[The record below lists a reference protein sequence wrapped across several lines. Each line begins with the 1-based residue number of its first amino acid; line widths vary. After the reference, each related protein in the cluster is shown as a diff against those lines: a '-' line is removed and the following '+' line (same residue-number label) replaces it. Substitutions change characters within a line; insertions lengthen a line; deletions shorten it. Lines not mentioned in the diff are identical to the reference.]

1 MQRQG
6 GGAYGAPLSYV
17 NNSYREPS
25 AGPGYDMLR
34 FQPGLARPAIH
45 ATGGRR
51 KTRGRGRSRRAS
63 TRKNM
68 GRRHGGFYPSVMGSF
83 TANGA
88 SLLPATIYSGYKLV
102 KNYKGRTSTRR
113 RRA

>member
-17 NNSYREPS
+17 NNNYREPVS
-25 AGPGYDMLR
+25 GPGYDMLR
-34 FQPGLARPAIH
+34 FQPGLARPAINP
-45 ATGGRR
+45 TGGRR
-51 KTRGRGRSRRAS
+51 KTRGRRSGT

-68 GRRHGGFYPSVMGSF
+68 GRRRGGFYPSVMGSF
-83 TANGA
+83 TSNGA
-88 SLLPATIYSGYKLV
+88 SLLPATLYSGYKFV
-102 KNYKGRTSTRR
+102 KNYKSRRSTRR